1 MNNQEQSQRNLYK
14 SIVLYMSLCI
24 PVGVAF
30 GLMYL
35 NFPLGLFL
43 GNTTGLLLGITVNFV
58 RKKEQ

>member
-1 MNNQEQSQRNLYK
+1 
-14 SIVLYMSLCI
+14 MSLCI
-24 PVGVAF
+24 PVGIAL